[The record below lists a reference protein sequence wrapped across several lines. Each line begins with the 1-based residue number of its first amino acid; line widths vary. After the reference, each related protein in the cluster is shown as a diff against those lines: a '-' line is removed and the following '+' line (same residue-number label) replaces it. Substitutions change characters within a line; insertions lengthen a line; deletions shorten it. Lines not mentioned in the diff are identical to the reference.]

1 MAKQHTPLENRLVS
15 VGIVLLKAVCR
26 LPPSIGYALGR
37 TLGYATARFSRS
49 RKNTCRTNLALCFP
63 ELTKAERKAL
73 LTRTFANNG
82 VGLIETGWA
91 WWADPKPFWEHLEVE
106 GQEHLTAALD
116 NGQGVLLVGGH
127 FSALDLGG
135 LLFAKLANRFAA
147 TYRPHNFQQLEDEL
161 LTGRGRFMDLIDR
174 NDVRGIF
181 RALDANQIVW
191 FAPDQDLGRAR
202 SEFAPFFGI
211 PAATNAGLRKLAKRG
226 AVPVAISF
234 FRIKPMHYKLVLR
247 PWPSDPKQQTDAE
260 FATTMN
266 QLLEQAIRTHP
277 SQYMWLHKRFK
288 TRPAGAP
295 SVYQGDEQ

>member
-15 VGIVLLKAVCR
+15 LGIVLLKVVCR
-26 LPPSIGYALGR
+26 LPPSVGYTLGR
-37 TLGYATARFSRS
+37 ALGYATARFSRS
-49 RKNTCRTNLALCFP
+49 RKRTCRTNLALCFP
-63 ELTKAERKAL
+63 ELNKHERNAL

-91 WWADPKPFWEHLEVE
+91 WWADPESFWKNLEVE
-106 GQEHLTAALD
+106 GEEHLTAALA
-116 NGQGVLLVGGH
+116 NGRGVLLVGGH

-135 LLFAKLANRFAA
+135 LLFGKLVDRFAA

-161 LTGRGRFMDLIDR
+161 LRGRGRFMDLIDR

-181 RALDANQIVW
+181 RALDANQVVW

-226 AVPVAISF
+226 AIPVAISF
-234 FRIKPMHYKLVLR
+234 FRVKPMHYKLVLR
-247 PWPSDPKQQTDAE
+247 PWPGDPNRQSDAE

-266 QLLEQAIRTHP
+266 QLLEHAIRTHP

-288 TRPAGAP
+288 TRPDGEP
-295 SVYQGDEQ
+295 SVYQGDET